1 MAMCAGAD
9 TLLGPEMRSTGE
21 VMGIDKT
28 FAKAYAKAAIAAGQK
43 LPTSGNVFL
52 TVMDKD
58 KDAVVPIAKKLKV
71 RSGAC
76 PGALASVQSRDRSS
90 LSPGCRL
97 TDFSLLDNSRS
108 LT

>member
-1 MAMCAGAD
+1 
-9 TLLGPEMRSTGE
+9 MRSTGE

-28 FAKAYAKAAIAAGQK
+28 YAKAYAKAAIAAGQK

-71 RSGAC
+71 
-76 PGALASVQSRDRSS
+76 
-90 LSPGCRL
+90 
-97 TDFSLLDNSRS
+97 
-108 LT
+108 